1 MAITELQ
8 LVCVTAMFIASNYEE
23 KYVPVVRSFV
33 YITCMPYSS
42 AEIIQ
47 KERDNYVEGPGV
59 QLSLF

>member
-23 KYVPVVRSFV
+23 KYVSVVRNFV
-33 YITCMPYSS
+33 YITGMPYSS

-47 KERDNYVEGPGV
+47 KERDNIC
-59 QLSLF
+59 